1 MTWHERVLKINK
13 VIWTTKLRVIHTQ
26 ISIPK
31 QYQMIMS
38 SVARVEFIKTKVIFM
53 YHTKDVSNQVHYNS
67 DHEIKS
73 YSCSNSTTK
82 MGKKKRFQ
90 IRAGISNRG
99 KEILNLGR
107 DYKSRQGGFQNGAGK
122 DFDTPMLKIW
132 NICAWANC
140 DYSLLD
146 AYWKV
151 ASMICNWNLHWG
163 WPLINIAGQWFQQL
177 DQVIFSKIIFWSV
190 NLTLPF

>member
-1 MTWHERVLKINK
+1 M
-13 VIWTTKLRVIHTQ
+13 
-26 ISIPK
+26 
-31 QYQMIMS
+31 MS
-38 SVARVEFIKTKVIFM
+38 SVARVKFIKTKVIFM
-53 YHTKDVSNQVHYNS
+53 YHTKDVSSQVHYNS

-99 KEILNLGR
+99 KEISNLGR
-107 DYKSRQGGFQNGAGK
+107 DYKSGQGGFQNGAGK
-122 DFDTPMLKIW
+122 DFDTPMHKIW
-132 NICAWANC
+132 NICTWTNW

-151 ASMICNWNLHWG
+151 ASMICNWNLHCG

-177 DQVIFSKIIFWSV
+177 DQVRFSKIIFWSV

>member
-1 MTWHERVLKINK
+1 MTWQERVLKINK

-31 QYQMIMS
+31 QYQMTMS
-38 SVARVEFIKTKVIFM
+38 SVARIKFIKTKVIFM

-82 MGKKKRFQ
+82 MSKKKKKKKIQ

-99 KEILNLGR
+99 KEISNLGR
-107 DYKSRQGGFQNGAGK
+107 DYKSGQGGFKMGQGK
-122 DFDTPMLKIW
+122 ILTRLCLKFETSAHEQIVIVHCWMLIGKLL
-132 NICAWANC
+132 AWYATETYIG
-140 DYSLLD
+140 DDL
-146 AYWKV
+146 W
-151 ASMICNWNLHWG
+151 
-163 WPLINIAGQWFQQL
+163 
-177 DQVIFSKIIFWSV
+177 
-190 NLTLPF
+190 